1 MRIKEISTLVGA
13 GILSLAAVLVLET
26 GGSKHADA
34 EALASLDFE
43 DTSSLIEYSF
53 PAPTAEPPAKPGE
66 AAAAEPAPVEPV
78 DTDPAT
84 AATDAASKLKEMLF
98 DAAKGGDEEA
108 DSAPAA
114 EPAEPA
120 LAEGSTPAPAGGA
133 EPTPTGGASTPLAG
147 IADPVEEPADGTS
160 PVELPD
166 ATTPA
171 TGATPAPEGD
181 LSDNFLKAVAAATD
195 KATGDATAEAGAG
208 EEGAAQP
215 SIIEETPD
223 GFWLKSAKLNDV
235 FQHLA
240 QLADMQYFHNTELEA
255 PNFVVTGQLMNDDPI
270 NQMEELALMYGIT
283 IHQKGNTVYALNS
296 AQLSQL
302 PTEPFRYQLKY
313 LRPKDIEQI
322 KLILQPFLTPGSG
335 IIEYETKTNTLIV
348 MDNSRKLDA
357 LAIFLD
363 QIDQPKQQIAI
374 ETRILRVSSSS
385 RNRIGV
391 DWNAVLGE
399 GIEFSGASSLNAL
412 FNLPELD
419 TVTQVLTATGTGT
432 PLQVVKNNLN
442 YDYTSDRTKTNNEA
456 NLVLNPL
463 QLSAVLRALNAGG
476 LAEQESSPT
485 LIAED
490 NEEGLISIIDRIPI
504 ITSTISE
511 TSAGQ
516 NITEEVRYKIDEE
529 DPAGNPSDT
538 REVGVSVAVTP
549 TILPDNTIRMSL
561 RPRSAQVV
569 DYVEGPTGNLYPRVN
584 ESTVTTT
591 ARVPNGHSLLIGGFY
606 EEISSDKTNKVPVLG
621 DIPAVNLLFK
631 STDTEK
637 EHTSLVFIVT
647 PKLYRPEIT
656 TENDI
661 TSHEIHESH
670 ILPSNHD
677 YPDRRNPGFNHRPN
691 MRNTV
696 NNTFNRYEPDAPSNL
711 LNPEHPYNRPESLP
725 VHGKD
730 YDREP
735 QFAQG
740 ESPEVTV
747 RPVGEGKKNGGLF
760 GKMFGGNKKNQVP

>member
-1 MRIKEISTLVGA
+1 MRIKELSTLIGA
-13 GILSLAAVLVLET
+13 VVLALSAGPVLEK
-26 GGSKHADA
+26 GGSGIPESGTMAA
-34 EALASLDFE
+34 ADFE
-43 DTSSLIEYSF
+43 DTSSLIEYSL
-53 PAPTAEPPAKPGE
+53 PAPTAEPPAKDEGKAVAGSLKKAEAVPASGTAEDDGTPDIAGLTDPLEEPETDEASPVDLAESTTTAPTTPGTT
-66 AAAAEPAPVEPV
+66 EPV
-78 DTDPAT
+78 
-84 AATDAASKLKEMLF
+84 
-98 DAAKGGDEEA
+98 
-108 DSAPAA
+108 A
-114 EPAEPA
+114 EKPGTEP
-120 LAEGSTPAPAGGA
+120 G
-133 EPTPTGGASTPLAG
+133 
-147 IADPVEEPADGTS
+147 
-160 PVELPD
+160 
-166 ATTPA
+166 
-171 TGATPAPEGD
+171 
-181 LSDNFLKAVAAATD
+181 LSDNFMKAVSAATAKVTD
-195 KATGDATAEAGAG
+195 TVSGGGAPAADGAE
-208 EEGAAQP
+208 QP
-215 SIIEETPD
+215 SIIEETPN

-240 QLADMQYFHNTELEA
+240 QLANMQYFHNTEIDA
-255 PNFVVTGQLMNDDPI
+255 PNFVVTGQLMNDDPV

-283 IHQKGNTVYALNS
+283 IHQKGNTVYALNT

-322 KLILQPFLTPGSG
+322 KLILQPFLTTGSG
-335 IIEYETKTNTLIV
+335 IIEFESKTNTLIV

-374 ETRILRVSSSS
+374 ETRILRITSSS

-391 DWNAVLGE
+391 DWNSVLGE
-399 GIEFSGASSLNAL
+399 GLEFSGASSLNAL

-419 TVTQVLTATGTGT
+419 TVTQVLTATGSGS
-432 PLQVVKNNLN
+432 PLQVVKNNLS
-442 YDYTSDRTKTNNEA
+442 YDYSEDRNKTNNEA
-456 NLVLNPL
+456 NLVLNPM

-511 TSAGQ
+511 TTAGQ
-516 NITEEVRYKIDEE
+516 NVTEEVRYKIDES
-529 DPAGNPSDT
+529 DPAGSPTDT

-569 DYVEGPTGNLYPRVN
+569 DYIEGPSGNLYPRVN

-606 EEISSDKTNKVPVLG
+606 EEISSDKSNKVPGLG
-621 DIPAVNLLFK
+621 DLPAVGILFK
-631 STDTEK
+631 STDREK

-647 PKLYRPEIT
+647 PKLYRPEIAA
-656 TENDI
+656 ENDI

-677 YPDRRNPGFNHRPN
+677 YPDPERPGFNHRSN
-691 MRNTV
+691 LRNTL
-696 NNTFNRYEPDAPSNL
+696 NNTFKQYEPDAPSSL
-711 LNPEHPYNRPESLP
+711 LNPNHPYNRPESLP

-730 YDREP
+730 EPSEP
-735 QFAQG
+735 QFALG
-740 ESPEVTV
+740 DAPEVTV
-747 RPVGEGKKNGGLF
+747 RPVAEGRKNGGLL
-760 GKMFGGNKKNQVP
+760 GKMFGGHKKSQAP

>member
-26 GGSKHADA
+26 GGSKPADT
-34 EALASLDFE
+34 EVLASLDFE

-53 PAPTAEPPAKPGE
+53 PAPTAEPPAKPEDATAAGE
-66 AAAAEPAPVEPV
+66 APIEPV

-98 DAAKGGDEEA
+98 DAAKGGGDTENATEEDA
-108 DSAPAA
+108 ATGEAPA
-114 EPAEPA
+114 
-120 LAEGSTPAPAGGA
+120 
-133 EPTPTGGASTPLAG
+133 TPLAG
-147 IADPVEEPADGTS
+147 IADPLEEPADGTS

-166 ATTPA
+166 ATA
-171 TGATPAPEGD
+171 TGTDAKRAAEGG

-195 KATGDATAEAGAG
+195 KATGDESTDATGT
-208 EEGAAQP
+208 EEGAQP

-348 MDNSRKLDA
+348 MDNARKLDA

-391 DWNAVLGE
+391 DWNSVLGE
-399 GIEFSGASSLNAL
+399 GLEFSGASSLNAL

-419 TVTQVLTATGTGT
+419 AVTQVLTATGSGT
-432 PLQVVKNNLN
+432 SLGVVKNNLN
-442 YDYTSDRTKTNNEA
+442 YSYSSDRNKTNNEA

-516 NITEEVRYKIDEE
+516 NITEEVRYKIDES
-529 DPAGNPSDT
+529 DPAGNPADT

-549 TILPDNTIRMSL
+549 TILPDNTIRMAL

-606 EEISSDKTNKVPVLG
+606 EEISSDKANKVPILG

-647 PKLYRPEIT
+647 PKLYRPEISM
-656 TENDI
+656 ENDI

-670 ILPSNHD
+670 ILPSNHE
-677 YPDRRNPGFNHRPN
+677 YPDPRNPGFNHRPN
-691 MRNTV
+691 LRNTV
-696 NNTFNRYEPDAPSNL
+696 NNTFKRYEPDAPSNL

-730 YDREP
+730 YSREP
-735 QFAQG
+735 EFAQG
-740 ESPEVTV
+740 DSPEVTV
-747 RPVGEGKKNGGLF
+747 RPVGGGKKQGGLF

>member
-1 MRIKEISTLVGA
+1 MRPRELSSLIGA
-13 GILSLAAVLVLET
+13 GILSLASVLSLQT
-26 GGSKHADA
+26 GGSRPAEFDA
-34 EALASLDFE
+34 LPEIVFQ
-43 DTSSLIEYSF
+43 DTSRLIDSSY
-53 PAPTAEPPAKPGE
+53 PVPTAEPPAKAGAATAGADSSVKAADLSSESGEEKEVPVVAGIGEPLESPASGE
-66 AAAAEPAPVEPV
+66 ASAVDLPETPAPTGTAPGTTETGSEKTADEGGLSGDFMKAVSAVTQKAAETLTG
-78 DTDPAT
+78 DSDAT
-84 AATDAASKLKEMLF
+84 AA
-98 DAAKGGDEEA
+98 
-108 DSAPAA
+108 
-114 EPAEPA
+114 
-120 LAEGSTPAPAGGA
+120 
-133 EPTPTGGASTPLAG
+133 
-147 IADPVEEPADGTS
+147 
-160 PVELPD
+160 
-166 ATTPA
+166 
-171 TGATPAPEGD
+171 
-181 LSDNFLKAVAAATD
+181 
-195 KATGDATAEAGAG
+195 G
-208 EEGAAQP
+208 ETQP

-223 GFWLKSAKLNDV
+223 GFWLRSAKLNDV

-240 QLADMQYFHNTELEA
+240 QQANLQYFHNTEIDA
-255 PNFVVTGQLMNDDPI
+255 PNFIVTGQLMNDDPVT
-270 NQMEELALMYGIT
+270 QMEELALMYGIT

-302 PTEPFRYQLKY
+302 PTETFRYQLKY

-335 IIEYETKTNTLIV
+335 IIEFESKTNTLIV

-357 LAIFLD
+357 LGIFLD

-374 ETRILRVSSSS
+374 ETRILRITSSS

-391 DWNAVLGE
+391 DWSSVLGD
-399 GIEFSGASSLNAL
+399 GLEFSGASSLNAL

-419 TVTQVLTATGTGT
+419 TVTQVLTASGTGS
-432 PLQVVKNNLN
+432 PLQVVKNNLD
-442 YDYTSDRTKTNNEA
+442 YSYTSDRNKTNNEA

-511 TSAGQ
+511 TTAGQ
-516 NITEEVRYKIDEE
+516 NITEEVRYKIDES
-529 DPAGNPSDT
+529 DPAGNPNDT

-569 DYVEGPTGNLYPRVN
+569 DYIEGPSGNLYPRVN

-606 EEISSDKTNKVPVLG
+606 EEISSDKSNKVPGLG
-621 DIPAVNLLFK
+621 DLPAVGLLFK
-631 STDTEK
+631 TTDREK

-647 PKLYRPEIT
+647 PKLYRPEIPA
-656 TENDI
+656 ESDI

-670 ILPSNHD
+670 VLPSNHD
-677 YPDRRNPGFNHRPN
+677 YPDPQNPGFNHRSN
-691 MRNTV
+691 LRNTV
-696 NNTFNRYEPDAPSNL
+696 NNTFKKYEPDAPANL
-711 LNPEHPYNRPESLP
+711 LNPAHPYNRPESLP

-730 YDREP
+730 YQSEP

-740 ESPEVTV
+740 ASPEVTV
-747 RPVGEGKKNGGLF
+747 RPVGEGRKKGGFL
-760 GKMFGGNKKNQVP
+760 GKMFGGHKKIQAP

>member
-1 MRIKEISTLVGA
+1 MRIKELSTLIGA
-13 GILSLAAVLVLET
+13 VVLALSAGLVLEK
-26 GGSKHADA
+26 GGSGIPESGTMAA
-34 EALASLDFE
+34 ADFE
-43 DTSSLIEYSF
+43 DTSSLIEYSL
-53 PAPTAEPPAKPGE
+53 PAPTAEPPAKDEGKAVAGSLKKAE
-66 AAAAEPAPVEPV
+66 AVPASGTAEDDGTPDIAGLTDPLEEPETDEASPVDLAESTTTAPATSGTTEPV
-78 DTDPAT
+78 
-84 AATDAASKLKEMLF
+84 
-98 DAAKGGDEEA
+98 
-108 DSAPAA
+108 A
-114 EPAEPA
+114 EKPGTEP
-120 LAEGSTPAPAGGA
+120 G
-133 EPTPTGGASTPLAG
+133 
-147 IADPVEEPADGTS
+147 
-160 PVELPD
+160 
-166 ATTPA
+166 
-171 TGATPAPEGD
+171 
-181 LSDNFLKAVAAATD
+181 LSDNFMKAVSAATAKVTD
-195 KATGDATAEAGAG
+195 TVSGGGAPAADGAE
-208 EEGAAQP
+208 QP
-215 SIIEETPD
+215 SIIEETPN

-240 QLADMQYFHNTELEA
+240 QLANMQYFHNTEIDA
-255 PNFVVTGQLMNDDPI
+255 PNFVVTGQLMNDDPV

-283 IHQKGNTVYALNS
+283 IHQKGNTVYALNT

-322 KLILQPFLTPGSG
+322 KLILQPFLTTGSG
-335 IIEYETKTNTLIV
+335 IIEFESKTNTLIV

-374 ETRILRVSSSS
+374 ETRILRITSSS

-391 DWNAVLGE
+391 DWNSVLGE
-399 GIEFSGASSLNAL
+399 GLEFSGASSLNAL

-419 TVTQVLTATGTGT
+419 TVTQVLTATGSGS
-432 PLQVVKNNLN
+432 PLQVVKNNLS
-442 YDYTSDRTKTNNEA
+442 YDYSEDRNKTNNEA
-456 NLVLNPL
+456 NLVLNPM

-511 TSAGQ
+511 TTAGQ
-516 NITEEVRYKIDEE
+516 NVTEEVRYKIDES
-529 DPAGNPSDT
+529 DPAGSPTDT

-569 DYVEGPTGNLYPRVN
+569 DYIEGPSGNLYPRVN

-606 EEISSDKTNKVPVLG
+606 EEISSDKSNKVPGLG
-621 DIPAVNLLFK
+621 DLPAVGILFK
-631 STDTEK
+631 STDREK

-647 PKLYRPEIT
+647 PKLYRPEIAA
-656 TENDI
+656 ENDI

-677 YPDRRNPGFNHRPN
+677 YPDPERPGFNHRSN
-691 MRNTV
+691 LRNTL
-696 NNTFNRYEPDAPSNL
+696 NNTFKQYEPDAPSSL
-711 LNPEHPYNRPESLP
+711 LNPNHPYNRPESLP

-730 YDREP
+730 EPSEP
-735 QFAQG
+735 QFALG
-740 ESPEVTV
+740 DAPEVTV
-747 RPVGEGKKNGGLF
+747 RPVAEGRKNGGLL
-760 GKMFGGNKKNQVP
+760 GKMFGGHKKSQAP

>member
-1 MRIKEISTLVGA
+1 MRIKELSTLIGA
-13 GILSLAAVLVLET
+13 VVLALSAVLVLEK
-26 GGSKHADA
+26 GSSGIPESGTMAA
-34 EALASLDFE
+34 ADFE
-43 DTSSLIEYSF
+43 DTSSLIEYSL
-53 PAPTAEPPAKPGE
+53 PAPTAEPPAKDEGKAVAGSLKKAEAVPASGTAEDDGTPDIAGLTDPLEEPETDEASPVDLAESTTTAPTTPGTT
-66 AAAAEPAPVEPV
+66 EPV
-78 DTDPAT
+78 
-84 AATDAASKLKEMLF
+84 
-98 DAAKGGDEEA
+98 
-108 DSAPAA
+108 A
-114 EPAEPA
+114 EKPGTEP
-120 LAEGSTPAPAGGA
+120 G
-133 EPTPTGGASTPLAG
+133 
-147 IADPVEEPADGTS
+147 
-160 PVELPD
+160 
-166 ATTPA
+166 
-171 TGATPAPEGD
+171 
-181 LSDNFLKAVAAATD
+181 LSDNFMKAVSAATAKVTD
-195 KATGDATAEAGAG
+195 TVSGGGAPAADGAE
-208 EEGAAQP
+208 QP
-215 SIIEETPD
+215 SIIEETPN

-240 QLADMQYFHNTELEA
+240 QLANMQYFHNTEIDA
-255 PNFVVTGQLMNDDPI
+255 PNFVVTGQLMNDDPV

-283 IHQKGNTVYALNS
+283 IHQKGNTVYALNT

-322 KLILQPFLTPGSG
+322 KLILQPFLTTGSG
-335 IIEYETKTNTLIV
+335 IIEFESKTNTLIV

-357 LAIFLD
+357 LAVFLD

-374 ETRILRVSSSS
+374 ETRILRITSSS

-391 DWNAVLGE
+391 DWNSVLGE
-399 GIEFSGASSLNAL
+399 GLEFSGASSLNAL

-419 TVTQVLTATGTGT
+419 TVTQVLTATGSGS
-432 PLQVVKNNLN
+432 PLQVVKNNLS
-442 YDYTSDRTKTNNEA
+442 YDYSEDRNKTNNEA
-456 NLVLNPL
+456 NLVLNPM

-511 TSAGQ
+511 TTAGQ
-516 NITEEVRYKIDEE
+516 NVTEEVRYKIDES
-529 DPAGNPSDT
+529 DPAGNPTDT

-569 DYVEGPTGNLYPRVN
+569 DYVEGPSGNLYPRVN

-606 EEISSDKTNKVPVLG
+606 EEISSDKSNKVPGLG
-621 DIPAVNLLFK
+621 DLPAVGILFK
-631 STDTEK
+631 STDREK

-647 PKLYRPEIT
+647 PKLYRPEIAA
-656 TENDI
+656 ENDI

-677 YPDRRNPGFNHRPN
+677 YPDPERPGFNHRSN
-691 MRNTV
+691 LRNTL
-696 NNTFNRYEPDAPSNL
+696 NNTFKQYEPDAPSSL
-711 LNPEHPYNRPESLP
+711 LNPNHPYNRPESLP

-730 YDREP
+730 EPSEP

-740 ESPEVTV
+740 DAPEVTV
-747 RPVGEGKKNGGLF
+747 RPVAEGRKNGGLL
-760 GKMFGGNKKNQVP
+760 GKMFGGHKKSKAP

>member
-1 MRIKEISTLVGA
+1 MILVFIVIIKLSVQSYPNYFMRIKELSTLIGA
-13 GILSLAAVLVLET
+13 VVLALSAGLVLEK
-26 GGSKHADA
+26 GSSGIPESGTMAA
-34 EALASLDFE
+34 ADFE
-43 DTSSLIEYSF
+43 DTSSLIEYSL
-53 PAPTAEPPAKPGE
+53 PAPTAEPPAKDEGKAVAGSLKKAEAVPASGTAEDDGTPDIAGLTDPLEEPETDEASPVDLAESTTTAPATPGTT
-66 AAAAEPAPVEPV
+66 EPV
-78 DTDPAT
+78 
-84 AATDAASKLKEMLF
+84 
-98 DAAKGGDEEA
+98 
-108 DSAPAA
+108 A
-114 EPAEPA
+114 EKPGTEP
-120 LAEGSTPAPAGGA
+120 G
-133 EPTPTGGASTPLAG
+133 
-147 IADPVEEPADGTS
+147 
-160 PVELPD
+160 
-166 ATTPA
+166 
-171 TGATPAPEGD
+171 
-181 LSDNFLKAVAAATD
+181 LSDNFMKAVSAATAKVTD
-195 KATGDATAEAGAG
+195 TVSGGGAPAADGAE
-208 EEGAAQP
+208 QP
-215 SIIEETPD
+215 SIIEETPN

-240 QLADMQYFHNTELEA
+240 QLANMQYFHNTEIDA
-255 PNFVVTGQLMNDDPI
+255 PNFVVTGQLMNDDPV

-283 IHQKGNTVYALNS
+283 IHQKGNTVYALNT

-322 KLILQPFLTPGSG
+322 KLILQPFLTTGSG
-335 IIEYETKTNTLIV
+335 IIEFESKTNTLIV

-374 ETRILRVSSSS
+374 ETRILRITSSS

-391 DWNAVLGE
+391 DWNSVFGE
-399 GIEFSGASSLNAL
+399 GLEFSGASSLNAL

-419 TVTQVLTATGTGT
+419 TVTQVLTATGSGS
-432 PLQVVKNNLN
+432 PLQVVKNNLS
-442 YDYTSDRTKTNNEA
+442 YDYSEDRNKTNNEA
-456 NLVLNPL
+456 NLVLNPM

-511 TSAGQ
+511 TTAGQ
-516 NITEEVRYKIDEE
+516 NVTEEVRYKIDES
-529 DPAGNPSDT
+529 DPAGSPTDT

-549 TILPDNTIRMSL
+549 TILPDNTIRMTL

-569 DYVEGPTGNLYPRVN
+569 DYIEGPSGNLYPRVN

-606 EEISSDKTNKVPVLG
+606 EEISSDKSNKVPGLG
-621 DIPAVNLLFK
+621 DLPAVGILFK
-631 STDTEK
+631 STDREK

-647 PKLYRPEIT
+647 PKLYRPEIAA
-656 TENDI
+656 ENDI

-677 YPDRRNPGFNHRPN
+677 YPDPERPGFNHRSN
-691 MRNTV
+691 LRNTL
-696 NNTFNRYEPDAPSNL
+696 NNTFKQYEPDAPSSL
-711 LNPEHPYNRPESLP
+711 LNPNHPYNRPESLP

-730 YDREP
+730 EPSEP
-735 QFAQG
+735 QFALG
-740 ESPEVTV
+740 DAPEVTV
-747 RPVGEGKKNGGLF
+747 RPVAEGRKNGGLL
-760 GKMFGGNKKNQVP
+760 GKMFGGHKKSQAP

>member
-1 MRIKEISTLVGA
+1 MRIKELSTLIGA
-13 GILSLAAVLVLET
+13 VVLALSAGLVLEK
-26 GGSKHADA
+26 GSSGIPESGTMAA
-34 EALASLDFE
+34 ADFE
-43 DTSSLIEYSF
+43 DTSSLIEYSL
-53 PAPTAEPPAKPGE
+53 PAPTAEPPAKDEGKAVAGSLKKAEAVPASGTAEDDGTPDIAGLTDPLEEPETDEASPVDLAESTTTAPATPGTT
-66 AAAAEPAPVEPV
+66 EPV
-78 DTDPAT
+78 
-84 AATDAASKLKEMLF
+84 
-98 DAAKGGDEEA
+98 
-108 DSAPAA
+108 A
-114 EPAEPA
+114 EKPGTEP
-120 LAEGSTPAPAGGA
+120 G
-133 EPTPTGGASTPLAG
+133 
-147 IADPVEEPADGTS
+147 
-160 PVELPD
+160 
-166 ATTPA
+166 
-171 TGATPAPEGD
+171 
-181 LSDNFLKAVAAATD
+181 LSDNFMKAVSAATAKVTD
-195 KATGDATAEAGAG
+195 TVSGGGAPAADGAE
-208 EEGAAQP
+208 QP
-215 SIIEETPD
+215 SIIEETPN

-240 QLADMQYFHNTELEA
+240 QLANMQYFHNTEIDA
-255 PNFVVTGQLMNDDPI
+255 PNFVVTGQLMNDDPV

-283 IHQKGNTVYALNS
+283 IHQKGNTVYALNT

-322 KLILQPFLTPGSG
+322 KLILQPFLTTGSG
-335 IIEYETKTNTLIV
+335 IIEFESKTNTLIV

-374 ETRILRVSSSS
+374 ETRILRITSSS

-391 DWNAVLGE
+391 DWNSVLGE
-399 GIEFSGASSLNAL
+399 GLEFSGASSLNAL

-419 TVTQVLTATGTGT
+419 TVTQVLTATGSGS
-432 PLQVVKNNLN
+432 PLQVVKNNLS
-442 YDYTSDRTKTNNEA
+442 YDYSEDRNKTNNEA
-456 NLVLNPL
+456 NLVLNPM

-511 TSAGQ
+511 TTAGQ
-516 NITEEVRYKIDEE
+516 NVTEEVRYKIDES
-529 DPAGNPSDT
+529 DPAGNPTDT

-549 TILPDNTIRMSL
+549 TILPDNTIRMTL

-569 DYVEGPTGNLYPRVN
+569 DYIEGPSGNLYPRVN

-606 EEISSDKTNKVPVLG
+606 EEISSDKSNKVPGLG
-621 DIPAVNLLFK
+621 DLPAVGILFK
-631 STDTEK
+631 STDREK

-647 PKLYRPEIT
+647 PKLYRPEIAA
-656 TENDI
+656 ENDI

-677 YPDRRNPGFNHRPN
+677 YPDPERPGFNHRSN
-691 MRNTV
+691 LRNTL
-696 NNTFNRYEPDAPSNL
+696 NNTFKQYEPDAPSSL
-711 LNPEHPYNRPESLP
+711 LNPNHPYNRPESLP

-730 YDREP
+730 EPSEP
-735 QFAQG
+735 QFALG
-740 ESPEVTV
+740 DAPEVTV
-747 RPVGEGKKNGGLF
+747 RPVAEGRKNGGLL
-760 GKMFGGNKKNQVP
+760 GKMFGGHKKSQAP

>member
-1 MRIKEISTLVGA
+1 MILVFIVIIKLSVQSYPNYFMRIKELSTLIGA
-13 GILSLAAVLVLET
+13 VVLALSAGLVLEK
-26 GGSKHADA
+26 GSSGIPESGTMAA
-34 EALASLDFE
+34 ADFE
-43 DTSSLIEYSF
+43 DTSSLIEYSL
-53 PAPTAEPPAKPGE
+53 PAPTAEPPAKDEGKAVAESLKKAEAVPASGTAEDDGTPDIAGLTDPLEEPETDEASPVDLAESTTTAPATPGTT
-66 AAAAEPAPVEPV
+66 EPV
-78 DTDPAT
+78 
-84 AATDAASKLKEMLF
+84 
-98 DAAKGGDEEA
+98 
-108 DSAPAA
+108 A
-114 EPAEPA
+114 EKPGTEP
-120 LAEGSTPAPAGGA
+120 G
-133 EPTPTGGASTPLAG
+133 
-147 IADPVEEPADGTS
+147 
-160 PVELPD
+160 
-166 ATTPA
+166 
-171 TGATPAPEGD
+171 
-181 LSDNFLKAVAAATD
+181 LSDNFMKAVSAATAKVTD
-195 KATGDATAEAGAG
+195 TVSGGGAPAADGAE
-208 EEGAAQP
+208 QP
-215 SIIEETPD
+215 SIIEETPN

-240 QLADMQYFHNTELEA
+240 QLANMQYFHNTEIDA
-255 PNFVVTGQLMNDDPI
+255 PNFVVTGQLMNDDPV

-283 IHQKGNTVYALNS
+283 IHQKGNTVYALNT

-322 KLILQPFLTPGSG
+322 KLILQPFLTTGSG
-335 IIEYETKTNTLIV
+335 IIEFESKTNTLIV

-374 ETRILRVSSSS
+374 ETRILRITSSS

-391 DWNAVLGE
+391 DWNSVLGE
-399 GIEFSGASSLNAL
+399 GLEFSGASSLNAL

-419 TVTQVLTATGTGT
+419 TVTQVLTATGSGS
-432 PLQVVKNNLN
+432 PLQVVKNNLS
-442 YDYTSDRTKTNNEA
+442 YDYSEDRNKTNNEA
-456 NLVLNPL
+456 NLVLNPM

-511 TSAGQ
+511 TTAGQ
-516 NITEEVRYKIDEE
+516 NVTEEVRYKIDES
-529 DPAGNPSDT
+529 DPAGNPTDT

-569 DYVEGPTGNLYPRVN
+569 DYVEGPSGNLYPRVN

-606 EEISSDKTNKVPVLG
+606 EEISSDKSNKVPGLG
-621 DIPAVNLLFK
+621 DLPAVGILFK
-631 STDTEK
+631 STDREK

-647 PKLYRPEIT
+647 PKLYRPEIAA
-656 TENDI
+656 ENDI

-677 YPDRRNPGFNHRPN
+677 YPDPERPGFNHRSN
-691 MRNTV
+691 LRNTL
-696 NNTFNRYEPDAPSNL
+696 NNTFKQYEPDAPSSL
-711 LNPEHPYNRPESLP
+711 LNPNHPYNRPESLP

-730 YDREP
+730 EPSEP
-735 QFAQG
+735 QFALG
-740 ESPEVTV
+740 DAPEVTV
-747 RPVGEGKKNGGLF
+747 RPVAEGRKNGGLL
-760 GKMFGGNKKNQVP
+760 GKMFGGHKKSQAP

>member
-1 MRIKEISTLVGA
+1 M
-13 GILSLAAVLVLET
+13 AA
-26 GGSKHADA
+26 A
-34 EALASLDFE
+34 DFE
-43 DTSSLIEYSF
+43 DTSSLIEYSL
-53 PAPTAEPPAKPGE
+53 PAPTAEPPAKDEGKAVAE
-66 AAAAEPAPVEPV
+66 AGAASGTAEDDGTPDIAGLTDPLEEPETDEASPV
-78 DTDPAT
+78 D
-84 AATDAASKLKEMLF
+84 
-98 DAAKGGDEEA
+98 
-108 DSAPAA
+108 
-114 EPAEPA
+114 
-120 LAEGSTPAPAGGA
+120 LAESTTPAPAA
-133 EPTPTGGASTPLAG
+133 PAITEPVSEKSGS
-147 IADPVEEPADGTS
+147 EPG
-160 PVELPD
+160 
-166 ATTPA
+166 
-171 TGATPAPEGD
+171 
-181 LSDNFLKAVAAATD
+181 LSDNFMKAVSAATEKVTD
-195 KATGDATAEAGAG
+195 TVSGGGAPAEDGA
-208 EEGAAQP
+208 EQP
-215 SIIEETPD
+215 SIIEETPN

-240 QLADMQYFHNTELEA
+240 QLANMQYFHNTEIDA
-255 PNFVVTGQLMNDDPI
+255 PNFVVTGQLMNDDPV

-283 IHQKGNTVYALNS
+283 IHQKGNTVYALNT

-322 KLILQPFLTPGSG
+322 KLILQPFLTTGSG
-335 IIEYETKTNTLIV
+335 IIEFESKTNTLIV

-357 LAIFLD
+357 LAVFLD

-374 ETRILRVSSSS
+374 ETRILRITSSS

-391 DWNAVLGE
+391 DWNSVFGE
-399 GIEFSGASSLNAL
+399 GLEFSGASSLNAL

-419 TVTQVLTATGTGT
+419 TVTQVLTATGSGS
-432 PLQVVKNNLN
+432 PLQVVKNNLS
-442 YDYTSDRTKTNNEA
+442 YDYSEDRNKTNNEA
-456 NLVLNPL
+456 NLVLNPM

-511 TSAGQ
+511 TTAGQ
-516 NITEEVRYKIDEE
+516 NVTEEVRYKIDES
-529 DPAGNPSDT
+529 DPAGSPTDT

-549 TILPDNTIRMSL
+549 TILPDNTIRMTL

-569 DYVEGPTGNLYPRVN
+569 DYIEGPSGNLYPRVN

-606 EEISSDKTNKVPVLG
+606 EEISSDKSNKVPGLG
-621 DIPAVNLLFK
+621 DLPAVGILFK
-631 STDTEK
+631 STDREK

-647 PKLYRPEIT
+647 PKLYRPEIAA
-656 TENDI
+656 ENDI

-677 YPDRRNPGFNHRPN
+677 YPDPERPGFNHRSN
-691 MRNTV
+691 LRNTL
-696 NNTFNRYEPDAPSNL
+696 NNTFKQYEPDAPSSL
-711 LNPEHPYNRPESLP
+711 LNPNHPYNRPESLP

-730 YDREP
+730 EPSEP

-740 ESPEVTV
+740 DAPEVTV
-747 RPVGEGKKNGGLF
+747 RPVAEGRKNGGLL
-760 GKMFGGNKKNQVP
+760 GKMFGGHKKSQAP

>member
-1 MRIKEISTLVGA
+1 MK
-13 GILSLAAVLVLET
+13 AV
-26 GGSKHADA
+26 SA
-34 EALASLDFE
+34 
-43 DTSSLIEYSF
+43 
-53 PAPTAEPPAKPGE
+53 
-66 AAAAEPAPVEPV
+66 
-78 DTDPAT
+78 AT
-84 AATDAASKLKEMLF
+84 AKVTDSVS
-98 DAAKGGDEEA
+98 GDG
-108 DSAPAA
+108 APAA
-114 EPAEPA
+114 D
-120 LAEGSTPAPAGGA
+120 GA
-133 EPTPTGGASTPLAG
+133 E
-147 IADPVEEPADGTS
+147 
-160 PVELPD
+160 
-166 ATTPA
+166 
-171 TGATPAPEGD
+171 
-181 LSDNFLKAVAAATD
+181 
-195 KATGDATAEAGAG
+195 
-208 EEGAAQP
+208 QP
-215 SIIEETPD
+215 SIIEETPN

-240 QLADMQYFHNTELEA
+240 QLANMQYFHNTEIDA
-255 PNFVVTGQLMNDDPI
+255 PNFVVTGQLMNDDPV

-283 IHQKGNTVYALNS
+283 IHQKGNTVYALNT

-322 KLILQPFLTPGSG
+322 KLILQPFLTTGSG
-335 IIEYETKTNTLIV
+335 IIEFESKTNTLIV

-374 ETRILRVSSSS
+374 ETRILRITSSS

-391 DWNAVLGE
+391 DWNSVLGE
-399 GIEFSGASSLNAL
+399 GLEFSGASSLNAL

-419 TVTQVLTATGTGT
+419 TVTQVLTATGSGS
-432 PLQVVKNNLN
+432 PLQVVKNNLS
-442 YDYTSDRTKTNNEA
+442 YDYSEDRNKTNNEA
-456 NLVLNPL
+456 NLVLNPM

-511 TSAGQ
+511 TTAGQ
-516 NITEEVRYKIDEE
+516 NVTEEVRYKIDES
-529 DPAGNPSDT
+529 DPAGNPTDT

-569 DYVEGPTGNLYPRVN
+569 DYVEGPSGNLYPRVN

-606 EEISSDKTNKVPVLG
+606 EEISSDKSNKVPGLG
-621 DIPAVNLLFK
+621 DLPAVGILFK
-631 STDTEK
+631 STDREK

-647 PKLYRPEIT
+647 PKLYRPEIAA
-656 TENDI
+656 ENDI

-677 YPDRRNPGFNHRPN
+677 YPDPERPGFNHRSN
-691 MRNTV
+691 LRNTL
-696 NNTFNRYEPDAPSNL
+696 NNTFKQYEPDAPSSL
-711 LNPEHPYNRPESLP
+711 LNPNHPYNRPESLP

-730 YDREP
+730 EPSEP
-735 QFAQG
+735 QFALG
-740 ESPEVTV
+740 DAPEVTV
-747 RPVGEGKKNGGLF
+747 RPVAEGRKNGGLL
-760 GKMFGGNKKNQVP
+760 GKMFGGHKKSQAP

>member
-1 MRIKEISTLVGA
+1 MRIKELSTLIGA
-13 GILSLAAVLVLET
+13 VVLALSAGLVLEK
-26 GGSKHADA
+26 GSSGIPESGTMAA
-34 EALASLDFE
+34 ADFE
-43 DTSSLIEYSF
+43 DTSSLIEYSL
-53 PAPTAEPPAKPGE
+53 PAPTAEPPAKDEGKAVAGSLKKAEAVPASGTAEDDGTPDIAGLTDPLEEPETDEASPVDLAESTTTAPATPGTT
-66 AAAAEPAPVEPV
+66 EPV
-78 DTDPAT
+78 
-84 AATDAASKLKEMLF
+84 
-98 DAAKGGDEEA
+98 
-108 DSAPAA
+108 A
-114 EPAEPA
+114 EKPGTEP
-120 LAEGSTPAPAGGA
+120 G
-133 EPTPTGGASTPLAG
+133 
-147 IADPVEEPADGTS
+147 
-160 PVELPD
+160 
-166 ATTPA
+166 
-171 TGATPAPEGD
+171 
-181 LSDNFLKAVAAATD
+181 LSDNFMKAVSAATAKVTD
-195 KATGDATAEAGAG
+195 TVSGGGAPAADGAE
-208 EEGAAQP
+208 QP
-215 SIIEETPD
+215 SIIEETPN

-240 QLADMQYFHNTELEA
+240 QLANMQYFHNTEIDA
-255 PNFVVTGQLMNDDPI
+255 PNFVVTGQLMNDDPV

-283 IHQKGNTVYALNS
+283 IHQKGNTVYALNT

-322 KLILQPFLTPGSG
+322 KLILQPFLTTGSG
-335 IIEYETKTNTLIV
+335 IIEFESKTNTLIV

-374 ETRILRVSSSS
+374 ETRILRITSSS

-391 DWNAVLGE
+391 DWNSVLGE
-399 GIEFSGASSLNAL
+399 GLEFSGASSLNAL

-419 TVTQVLTATGTGT
+419 TVTQVLTATGSGS
-432 PLQVVKNNLN
+432 PLQVVKNNLS
-442 YDYTSDRTKTNNEA
+442 YDYSEDRNKTNNEA
-456 NLVLNPL
+456 NLVLNPM

-511 TSAGQ
+511 TTAGQ
-516 NITEEVRYKIDEE
+516 NVTEEVRYKIDES
-529 DPAGNPSDT
+529 DPAGSPTDT

-569 DYVEGPTGNLYPRVN
+569 DYIEGPSGNLYPRVN

-606 EEISSDKTNKVPVLG
+606 EEISSDKSNKVPGLG
-621 DIPAVNLLFK
+621 DLPAVGILFK
-631 STDTEK
+631 STDREK

-647 PKLYRPEIT
+647 PKLYRPEIAA
-656 TENDI
+656 ENDI

-677 YPDRRNPGFNHRPN
+677 YPDPERPGFNHRSN
-691 MRNTV
+691 LRNTL
-696 NNTFNRYEPDAPSNL
+696 NNTFKQYEPDAPSSL
-711 LNPEHPYNRPESLP
+711 LNPNHPYNRPESLP

-730 YDREP
+730 EPSEP
-735 QFAQG
+735 QFALG
-740 ESPEVTV
+740 DAPEVTV
-747 RPVGEGKKNGGLF
+747 RPVAEGRKNGGLL
-760 GKMFGGNKKNQVP
+760 GKMFGGHKKSQAP

>member
-1 MRIKEISTLVGA
+1 MRIKELSTLIGA
-13 GILSLAAVLVLET
+13 VVLALSAVLVLEK
-26 GGSKHADA
+26 GSSGIPQSGTIAA
-34 EALASLDFE
+34 ADFE
-43 DTSSLIEYSF
+43 DTSSLIEYSL
-53 PAPTAEPPAKPGE
+53 PAPTAEPPAKDERKTVAEAGTESGTAEDSGTPNIEGLTSPLEEPETNEASPVDLPESVATAPATPGTT
-66 AAAAEPAPVEPV
+66 EPV
-78 DTDPAT
+78 
-84 AATDAASKLKEMLF
+84 
-98 DAAKGGDEEA
+98 
-108 DSAPAA
+108 A
-114 EPAEPA
+114 EKPGTEP
-120 LAEGSTPAPAGGA
+120 G
-133 EPTPTGGASTPLAG
+133 
-147 IADPVEEPADGTS
+147 
-160 PVELPD
+160 
-166 ATTPA
+166 
-171 TGATPAPEGD
+171 
-181 LSDNFLKAVAAATD
+181 LSDNFMKAVSAATAKVTD
-195 KATGDATAEAGAG
+195 TVSGGGAPAADGAE
-208 EEGAAQP
+208 QP
-215 SIIEETPD
+215 SIIEETPN

-240 QLADMQYFHNTELEA
+240 QLANMQYFHNTEIDA
-255 PNFVVTGQLMNDDPI
+255 PNFVVTGQLMNDDPV

-283 IHQKGNTVYALNS
+283 IHQKGNTVYALNT

-322 KLILQPFLTPGSG
+322 KLILQPFLTTGSG
-335 IIEYETKTNTLIV
+335 IIEFESKTNTLIV

-374 ETRILRVSSSS
+374 ETRILRITSSS

-391 DWNAVLGE
+391 DWNSVLGE
-399 GIEFSGASSLNAL
+399 GLEFSGASSLNAL

-419 TVTQVLTATGTGT
+419 TVTQVLTATGSGS
-432 PLQVVKNNLN
+432 PLQVVKNNLS
-442 YDYTSDRTKTNNEA
+442 YDYSEDRNKTNNEA
-456 NLVLNPL
+456 NLVLNPM

-511 TSAGQ
+511 TTAGQ
-516 NITEEVRYKIDEE
+516 NVTEEVRYKIDES
-529 DPAGNPSDT
+529 DPAGNPTDT

-569 DYVEGPTGNLYPRVN
+569 DYVEGPSGNLYPRVN

-606 EEISSDKTNKVPVLG
+606 EEISSDKSNKVPGLG
-621 DIPAVNLLFK
+621 DLPAVGILFK
-631 STDTEK
+631 STDREK

-647 PKLYRPEIT
+647 PKLYRPEIAA
-656 TENDI
+656 ENDI

-677 YPDRRNPGFNHRPN
+677 YPDPERPGFNHRSN
-691 MRNTV
+691 LRNTL
-696 NNTFNRYEPDAPSNL
+696 NNTFKQYEPDAPSSL
-711 LNPEHPYNRPESLP
+711 LNPNHPYNRPESLP

-730 YDREP
+730 EPSEP

-740 ESPEVTV
+740 DAPEVTV
-747 RPVGEGKKNGGLF
+747 RPVAEGRKNGGLL
-760 GKMFGGNKKNQVP
+760 GKMFGGHKKSKAP

>member
-13 GILSLAAVLVLET
+13 GIVSLAAVMILET
-26 GGSKHADA
+26 GGISKPNP
-34 EALASLDFE
+34 ELPGTTDFE

-53 PAPTAEPPAKPGE
+53 PAPTAEPPAKETKP
-66 AAAAEPAPVEPV
+66 AATEPV
-78 DTDPAT
+78 DTDPT
-84 AATDAASKLKEMLF
+84 AATNEAASKVKDMLF
-98 DAAKGGDEEA
+98 DAIGGTN
-108 DSAPAA
+108 PV
-114 EPAEPA
+114 PAEVDADAGAKTDLAGLTEPLEGTSA
-120 LAEGSTPAPAGGA
+120 NESPVDLPDPGKTAPGTPGAADAGKDKPAEG
-133 EPTPTGGASTPLAG
+133 
-147 IADPVEEPADGTS
+147 
-160 PVELPD
+160 
-166 ATTPA
+166 
-171 TGATPAPEGD
+171 EG
-181 LSDNFLKAVAAATD
+181 LSDTFMKAVAAATD
-195 KATGDATAEAGAG
+195 KASDAVTEGDATAAPGDG
-208 EEGAAQP
+208 PAQP
-215 SIIEETPD
+215 SIIEETAD

-240 QLADMQYFHNTELEA
+240 QLANMQYFHNTEIEA

-270 NQMEELALMYGIT
+270 RQMEELALMYGIT

-335 IIEYETKTNTLIV
+335 IIEFETKTNTLIV
-348 MDNSRKLDA
+348 MDNARKLDA

-391 DWNAVLGE
+391 DWNSVLGE
-399 GIEFSGASSLNAL
+399 GLEFSGASSLNAL

-419 TVTQVLTATGTGT
+419 TVTQVLTATGSGSS
-432 PLQVVKNNLN
+432 LGLVKNNLEYGYSAERN
-442 YDYTSDRTKTNNEA
+442 RSDNEA

-529 DPAGNPSDT
+529 DPVGNPTDT

-549 TILPDNTIRMSL
+549 TILPDNTIRMAL

-569 DYVEGPTGNLYPRVN
+569 DYVEGPTGNRYPRVN

-606 EEISSDKTNKVPVLG
+606 EEISSDKSNKVPGLG
-621 DIPAVNLLFK
+621 DLPAVGLLFK
-631 STDTEK
+631 STDKEK

-647 PKLYRPEIT
+647 PKLYRPELAM
-656 TENDI
+656 ENDL

-677 YPDRRNPGFNHRPN
+677 YPDPANPGFNHRSN
-691 MRNTV
+691 LRNTMA
-696 NNTFNRYEPDAPSNL
+696 NTFNRYEPDAPSNL

-730 YDREP
+730 YNREP
-735 QFAQG
+735 EFAQG
-740 ESPEVTV
+740 ASPEVTV
-747 RPVGEGKKNGGLF
+747 RPVGEGRKSGGFL

>member
-1 MRIKEISTLVGA
+1 MRIKELSTLIGA
-13 GILSLAAVLVLET
+13 VVLALSAGLVLEK
-26 GGSKHADA
+26 GSSGIPESGTMAA
-34 EALASLDFE
+34 ADFE
-43 DTSSLIEYSF
+43 DTSSLIEYSL
-53 PAPTAEPPAKPGE
+53 PAPTAEPPAKDEGKAVAGSLKKAE
-66 AAAAEPAPVEPV
+66 AVPASGTAEDDGTPDIAGLTDPLEEPETDEASPVDLAESTTTAPATSGTTEPV
-78 DTDPAT
+78 
-84 AATDAASKLKEMLF
+84 
-98 DAAKGGDEEA
+98 
-108 DSAPAA
+108 A
-114 EPAEPA
+114 EKPGTEP
-120 LAEGSTPAPAGGA
+120 G
-133 EPTPTGGASTPLAG
+133 
-147 IADPVEEPADGTS
+147 
-160 PVELPD
+160 
-166 ATTPA
+166 
-171 TGATPAPEGD
+171 
-181 LSDNFLKAVAAATD
+181 LSDNFMKAVSAATAKVTD
-195 KATGDATAEAGAG
+195 TVSGGGAPAADGAE
-208 EEGAAQP
+208 QP
-215 SIIEETPD
+215 SIIEETPN

-240 QLADMQYFHNTELEA
+240 QLANMQYFHNTEIDA
-255 PNFVVTGQLMNDDPI
+255 PNFVVTGQLMNDDPV

-283 IHQKGNTVYALNS
+283 IHQKGNTVYALNT

-322 KLILQPFLTPGSG
+322 KLILQPFLTTGSG
-335 IIEYETKTNTLIV
+335 IIEFESKTNTLIV

-374 ETRILRVSSSS
+374 ETRILRITSSS

-391 DWNAVLGE
+391 DWNSVLGE
-399 GIEFSGASSLNAL
+399 GLEFSGASSLNAL

-419 TVTQVLTATGTGT
+419 TVTQVLTATGSGS
-432 PLQVVKNNLN
+432 PLQVVKNNLS
-442 YDYTSDRTKTNNEA
+442 YDYSEDRNKTNNEA
-456 NLVLNPL
+456 NLVLNPM

-511 TSAGQ
+511 TTAGQ
-516 NITEEVRYKIDEE
+516 NVTEEVRYKIDES
-529 DPAGNPSDT
+529 DPAGSPTDT

-569 DYVEGPTGNLYPRVN
+569 DYIEGPSGNLYPRVN

-606 EEISSDKTNKVPVLG
+606 EEISSDKSNKVPGLG
-621 DIPAVNLLFK
+621 DLPAVGILFK
-631 STDTEK
+631 STDREK

-647 PKLYRPEIT
+647 PKLYRPEIAA
-656 TENDI
+656 ENDI

-677 YPDRRNPGFNHRPN
+677 YPDPERPGFNHRSN
-691 MRNTV
+691 LRNTL
-696 NNTFNRYEPDAPSNL
+696 NNTFKQYEPDAPSSL
-711 LNPEHPYNRPESLP
+711 LNPNHPYNRPESLP

-730 YDREP
+730 EPSEP

-740 ESPEVTV
+740 DAPEVTV
-747 RPVGEGKKNGGLF
+747 RPVAEGRKNGGLL
-760 GKMFGGNKKNQVP
+760 GKMFGGHKKSQAP

>member
-1 MRIKEISTLVGA
+1 MQSYPNYFMRIKTLSTLIGA
-13 GILSLAAVLVLET
+13 GILALSAGLVLEK
-26 GGSKHADA
+26 GSSGIPESGTIAA
-34 EALASLDFE
+34 TDFE
-43 DTSSLIEYSF
+43 DTSSLIEYSL
-53 PAPTAEPPAKPGE
+53 PAPTAEPPAKDESKAVAEAGAASGTAEDDGTPDIEGLTSPLEEPELDEASPVDLAESTTTAPATPGTT
-66 AAAAEPAPVEPV
+66 EPV
-78 DTDPAT
+78 
-84 AATDAASKLKEMLF
+84 
-98 DAAKGGDEEA
+98 
-108 DSAPAA
+108 A
-114 EPAEPA
+114 EKPGTEP
-120 LAEGSTPAPAGGA
+120 G
-133 EPTPTGGASTPLAG
+133 
-147 IADPVEEPADGTS
+147 
-160 PVELPD
+160 
-166 ATTPA
+166 
-171 TGATPAPEGD
+171 
-181 LSDNFLKAVAAATD
+181 LSDNFMKAVSAATAKVTD
-195 KATGDATAEAGAG
+195 TVSGGGAPAADGAE
-208 EEGAAQP
+208 QP
-215 SIIEETPD
+215 SIIEETPN

-240 QLADMQYFHNTELEA
+240 QLANMQYFHNTEIDA
-255 PNFVVTGQLMNDDPI
+255 PNFVVTGQLMNDDPV

-283 IHQKGNTVYALNS
+283 IHQKGNTVYALNT

-322 KLILQPFLTPGSG
+322 KLILQPFLTTGSG
-335 IIEYETKTNTLIV
+335 IIEFESKTNTLIV

-374 ETRILRVSSSS
+374 ETRILRITSSS

-391 DWNAVLGE
+391 DWNSVLGE
-399 GIEFSGASSLNAL
+399 GLEFSGASSLNAL

-419 TVTQVLTATGTGT
+419 TVTQVLTATGSGS
-432 PLQVVKNNLN
+432 PLQVVKNNLS
-442 YDYTSDRTKTNNEA
+442 YDYSEDRNKTNNEA
-456 NLVLNPL
+456 NLVLNPM

-511 TSAGQ
+511 TTAGQ
-516 NITEEVRYKIDEE
+516 NVTEEVRYKIDES
-529 DPAGNPSDT
+529 DPAGSPTDT

-569 DYVEGPTGNLYPRVN
+569 DYIEGPSGNLYPRVN

-606 EEISSDKTNKVPVLG
+606 EEISSDKSNKVPGLG
-621 DIPAVNLLFK
+621 DLPAVGILFK
-631 STDTEK
+631 STDREK

-647 PKLYRPEIT
+647 PKLYRPEIAA
-656 TENDI
+656 ENDI

-677 YPDRRNPGFNHRPN
+677 YPDPERPGFNHRSN
-691 MRNTV
+691 LRNTL
-696 NNTFNRYEPDAPSNL
+696 NNTFKQYEPDAPSSL
-711 LNPEHPYNRPESLP
+711 LNPNHPYNRPESLP

-730 YDREP
+730 EPSEP
-735 QFAQG
+735 QFALG
-740 ESPEVTV
+740 DAPEVTV
-747 RPVGEGKKNGGLF
+747 RPVAEGRKNGGLL
-760 GKMFGGNKKNQVP
+760 GKMFGGHKKSQAP

>member
-1 MRIKEISTLVGA
+1 MILVFIVIIKLSVQSYPNYFMRIKELSTLIGA
-13 GILSLAAVLVLET
+13 GILALSAGLLLEKGSSGIPQSGTMAA
-26 GGSKHADA
+26 A
-34 EALASLDFE
+34 DFE
-43 DTSSLIEYSF
+43 DTSSLIEYSL
-53 PAPTAEPPAKPGE
+53 PAPTAEPPAKDERKAEAGTESGTAEDSGTPNIEGLTSPLEEPETNEASPVDLPESVATAPATPGTT
-66 AAAAEPAPVEPV
+66 EPV
-78 DTDPAT
+78 
-84 AATDAASKLKEMLF
+84 
-98 DAAKGGDEEA
+98 
-108 DSAPAA
+108 A
-114 EPAEPA
+114 EKPGTEP
-120 LAEGSTPAPAGGA
+120 G
-133 EPTPTGGASTPLAG
+133 
-147 IADPVEEPADGTS
+147 
-160 PVELPD
+160 
-166 ATTPA
+166 
-171 TGATPAPEGD
+171 
-181 LSDNFLKAVAAATD
+181 LSDNFMKAVSAATAKVTD
-195 KATGDATAEAGAG
+195 TVSGGGAPAADGAE
-208 EEGAAQP
+208 QP
-215 SIIEETPD
+215 SIIEETPN

-240 QLADMQYFHNTELEA
+240 QLANMQYFHNTEIDA
-255 PNFVVTGQLMNDDPI
+255 PNFVVTGQLMNDDPV

-283 IHQKGNTVYALNS
+283 IHQKGNTVYALNT

-322 KLILQPFLTPGSG
+322 KLILQPFLTTGSG
-335 IIEYETKTNTLIV
+335 IIEFESKTNTLIV

-374 ETRILRVSSSS
+374 ETRILRITSSS

-391 DWNAVLGE
+391 DWNSVLGE
-399 GIEFSGASSLNAL
+399 GLEFSGASSLNAL

-419 TVTQVLTATGTGT
+419 TVTQVLTATGSGS
-432 PLQVVKNNLN
+432 PLQVVKNNLS
-442 YDYTSDRTKTNNEA
+442 YDYSEDRNKTNNEA
-456 NLVLNPL
+456 NLVLNPM

-511 TSAGQ
+511 TTAGQ
-516 NITEEVRYKIDEE
+516 NVTEEVRYKIDES
-529 DPAGNPSDT
+529 DPAGNPTDT

-569 DYVEGPTGNLYPRVN
+569 DYVEGPSGNLYPRVN

-606 EEISSDKTNKVPVLG
+606 EEISSDKSNKVPGLG
-621 DIPAVNLLFK
+621 DLPAVGILFK
-631 STDTEK
+631 STDREK

-647 PKLYRPEIT
+647 PKLYRPEIAA
-656 TENDI
+656 ENDI

-677 YPDRRNPGFNHRPN
+677 YPDPERPGFNHRSN
-691 MRNTV
+691 LRNTL
-696 NNTFNRYEPDAPSNL
+696 NNTFKQYEPDAPSSL
-711 LNPEHPYNRPESLP
+711 LNPNHPYNRPESLP

-730 YDREP
+730 EPSEP
-735 QFAQG
+735 QFALG
-740 ESPEVTV
+740 DAPEVTV
-747 RPVGEGKKNGGLF
+747 RPVAEGRKNGGLL
-760 GKMFGGNKKNQVP
+760 GKMFGGHKKSQAP

>member
-1 MRIKEISTLVGA
+1 MRIKTLSTLIGA
-13 GILSLAAVLVLET
+13 GILALSAGLLLEKGSSGIPESGTIAA
-26 GGSKHADA
+26 A
-34 EALASLDFE
+34 DFE
-43 DTSSLIEYSF
+43 DTSSLIEYSL
-53 PAPTAEPPAKPGE
+53 PAPTAEPPAKDESKAVAE
-66 AAAAEPAPVEPV
+66 AGAASGTAEDDGTPDIAGLTDPLEEPETDEASPV
-78 DTDPAT
+78 D
-84 AATDAASKLKEMLF
+84 
-98 DAAKGGDEEA
+98 
-108 DSAPAA
+108 
-114 EPAEPA
+114 
-120 LAEGSTPAPAGGA
+120 LAESTTPAPAA
-133 EPTPTGGASTPLAG
+133 PAITEPVSEKSGS
-147 IADPVEEPADGTS
+147 EPG
-160 PVELPD
+160 
-166 ATTPA
+166 
-171 TGATPAPEGD
+171 
-181 LSDNFLKAVAAATD
+181 LSDNFMKAVSAATEKVTD
-195 KATGDATAEAGAG
+195 TVSGGGAPAEDGA
-208 EEGAAQP
+208 EQP
-215 SIIEETPD
+215 SIIEETPN

-240 QLADMQYFHNTELEA
+240 QLANMQYFHNTEIDA
-255 PNFVVTGQLMNDDPI
+255 PNFVVTGQLMNDDPV

-283 IHQKGNTVYALNS
+283 IHQKGNTVYALNT

-322 KLILQPFLTPGSG
+322 KLILQPFLTTGSG
-335 IIEYETKTNTLIV
+335 IIEFESKTNTLIV

-357 LAIFLD
+357 LAVFLD

-374 ETRILRVSSSS
+374 ETRILRITSSS

-391 DWNAVLGE
+391 DWNSVFGE
-399 GIEFSGASSLNAL
+399 GLEFSGASSLNAL

-419 TVTQVLTATGTGT
+419 TVTQVLTATGSGS
-432 PLQVVKNNLN
+432 PLQVVKNNLS
-442 YDYTSDRTKTNNEA
+442 YDYSEDRNKTNNEA
-456 NLVLNPL
+456 NLVLNPM

-511 TSAGQ
+511 TTAGQ
-516 NITEEVRYKIDEE
+516 NVTEEVRYKIDES
-529 DPAGNPSDT
+529 DPAGSPTDT

-549 TILPDNTIRMSL
+549 TILPDNTIRMTL

-569 DYVEGPTGNLYPRVN
+569 DYIEGPSGNLYPRVN

-606 EEISSDKTNKVPVLG
+606 EEISSDKSNKVPGLG
-621 DIPAVNLLFK
+621 DLPAVGILFK
-631 STDTEK
+631 STDREK

-647 PKLYRPEIT
+647 PKLYRPEIAA
-656 TENDI
+656 ENDI

-677 YPDRRNPGFNHRPN
+677 YPDPERPGFNHRSN
-691 MRNTV
+691 LRNTL
-696 NNTFNRYEPDAPSNL
+696 NNTFKQYEPDAPSSL
-711 LNPEHPYNRPESLP
+711 LNPNHPYNRPESLP

-730 YDREP
+730 EPSEP

-740 ESPEVTV
+740 DAPEVTV
-747 RPVGEGKKNGGLF
+747 RPVAEGRKNGGLL
-760 GKMFGGNKKNQVP
+760 GKMFGGHKKSQAP